1 MLMLTKKKLNVNNSL
16 PVNVSSDLDILTRKG
31 LTLIPSTNK
40 FRLLGD
46 FFLGIEYFSA
56 LQI

>member
-1 MLMLTKKKLNVNNSL
+1 MLTKKKLNVNNSL